1 MRDTIGVK
9 GARENNLK
17 NIDLEIPRE
26 KLVVLTGLSGSGKS
40 SLAFETIYAEGQR
53 RFLESL
59 SAFSRK
65 YVAQLKKPDV
75 DLVYGLSPVISIEQ
89 KAVSQNPRSTVGTM
103 TDIFDYFRV
112 LFTASGTAH
121 CPYCRQAIPTR
132 SAVQI
137 AEHVL
142 ALPSGTV
149 IEIDAPIFKIYGED
163 YPYLFGEVR
172 SQGYRRL
179 RVDDELVDMSEEF
192 ELDEAESY
200 NMEVVVDT
208 FVVKPD
214 IFKSLVVAIENGLR
228 VGEGFLRFRIL
239 RLPPHPLTPSPTR
252 GEGEKAL
259 PLSPAWERG
268 LGGEGTLDA
277 FYAPFACPE
286 HHVTMGEVEPYYFS
300 FNQPSSACPTCL
312 GLGIY
317 LHVHPDLLV
326 PDKRRSVKGGAFIP
340 EAFKYDKNS
349 WSTRLLYS
357 VARRYGF
364 SLDTP
369 FDELPPAVME
379 IIFYGTKGERFPLA
393 LPEGATKGDE
403 HVGKLFRFDGI
414 INEIER
420 RYRHYRRQ
428 KVAHTWM
435 EEYLKRVMV
444 EQTCPDCQGAKLKRQ
459 RLLVMLGGKNVI
471 ELGDLSLAELKDF
484 MAELPALPRNREAG
498 EQIAREIVARLD
510 LLLDIGLDYMSLNR
524 KAATLSGGEAQ
535 RVRLSVQIGSELM
548 GMLYV
553 LDEPSIGLHPRDN
566 IRMIRTLKRLRDVGN
581 TVIVVEHDEET
592 IRAADHIIEIGPG
605 PGVHGG
611 RVVAQGTLAEIAW
624 HPDSLTG
631 QYLSGRQTIAMPT
644 TRRRPCPPIPQPA
657 RPLRSAC
664 PPRQGE
670 GEPASTVDELLPLSP
685 ASGALSARGS
695 GGEGESGSPSPV
707 AGRGGGGVRAGW
719 LTIRGARQNN
729 LRRIDVAIPLGLFVC
744 ITGVSGSGK
753 STLVNEILF
762 KKLYSVFHDSRVLP
776 GAHDGVEGLE
786 HVRGVINIDQSPIG
800 RTPTSNP
807 ATYIGV
813 YDAIRQLFAR
823 APESERRG
831 YTPSRF
837 SFNMKGGRCEECAGQ
852 GIMTTSLQFLADV
865 EVVCPACKG
874 ARYNEETLEV
884 TYRGQNIAQVLDM
897 SIEEAAS
904 FFKEAPLI
912 AHKLGVLNQ
921 LGMGYL
927 KLGQSSTTISGGEA
941 QRVKLAHELGK
952 IKRGAR
958 NLYIL
963 DEPTTGLH
971 LADIQRLLDSLNRLV
986 EAGNTVLVIE
996 HHLDV
1001 IKTADWVI
1009 DLGPEGGKHG
1019 GTIVAQGTPEQVASC
1034 PDSYTGQFLR
1044 EVLARTD
1051 TLAEAELLVA

>member
-1 MRDTIGVK
+1 M
-9 GARENNLK
+9 
-17 NIDLEIPRE
+17 
-26 KLVVLTGLSGSGKS
+26 
-40 SLAFETIYAEGQR
+40 
-53 RFLESL
+53 
-59 SAFSRK
+59 
-65 YVAQLKKPDV
+65 
-75 DLVYGLSPVISIEQ
+75 
-89 KAVSQNPRSTVGTM
+89 
-103 TDIFDYFRV
+103 
-112 LFTASGTAH
+112 
-121 CPYCRQAIPTR
+121 
-132 SAVQI
+132 
-137 AEHVL
+137 
-142 ALPSGTV
+142 
-149 IEIDAPIFKIYGED
+149 
-163 YPYLFGEVR
+163 
-172 SQGYRRL
+172 
-179 RVDDELVDMSEEF
+179 
-192 ELDEAESY
+192 
-200 NMEVVVDT
+200 
-208 FVVKPD
+208 
-214 IFKSLVVAIENGLR
+214 
-228 VGEGFLRFRIL
+228 
-239 RLPPHPLTPSPTR
+239 
-252 GEGEKAL
+252 
-259 PLSPAWERG
+259 
-268 LGGEGTLDA
+268 DA
-277 FYAPFACPE
+277 FYAPFACPD

-326 PDKRRSVKGGAFIP
+326 PDKRRSIKGGAFIP

-349 WSTRLLYS
+349 WGTRLLHS
-357 VARRYGF
+357 VAQRYGF
-364 SLDTP
+364 SLDVPFEELTP
-369 FDELPPAVME
+369 EAVD
-379 IIFYGTKGERFPLA
+379 IILYGTQGDRFPLL

-428 KVAHTWM
+428 KIAHTWM

-444 EQTCPDCQGAKLKRQ
+444 EQTCPDCQGVKLKRQ
-459 RLLVMLGGKNVI
+459 RLLVTLGGKNII
-471 ELGDLSLAELKDF
+471 ELGDLSLVELKEF
-484 MAELPALPRNREAG
+484 MAELPPLPRNREAG

-524 KAATLSGGEAQ
+524 KAATLSGGESQ

-566 IRMIRTLKRLRDVGN
+566 ARMIRTLKRLRDVGN

-605 PGVHGG
+605 PGIHGG
-611 RVVAQGTLAEIAW
+611 RIVAQGALDEIAR
-624 HPDSLTG
+624 HPESLTG
-631 QYLSGRQTIAMPT
+631 QYLNGRQTIAMPAA
-644 TRRRPCPPIPQPA
+644 RRAPWPPIPQPLPS
-657 RPLRSAC
+657 RR
-664 PPRQGE
+664 GE
-670 GEPASTVDELLPLSP
+670 GQTDSRWGIEGSDPPSP
-685 ASGALSARGS
+685 A
-695 GGEGESGSPSPV
+695 

-729 LRRIDVAIPLGLFVC
+729 LQRIDVAIPLGLFVC

-786 HVRGVINIDQSPIG
+786 HVRDVINIDQSPIG

-813 YDAIRQLFAR
+813 YDAIRQLFAS

-831 YTPSRF
+831 YTRSRF

-852 GIMTTSLQFLADV
+852 GLMTTTLQFLADV

-884 TYRGQNIAQVLDM
+884 TYHGKNIAQVLDM
-897 SIEEAAS
+897 SIEEAAC
-904 FFKEAPLI
+904 FFKGAPLI

-1001 IKTADWVI
+1001 IKTSDWVI

-1019 GTIVAQGTPEQVASC
+1019 GTVVAQGTPEQVAECSG
-1034 PDSYTGQFLR
+1034 SYTGQFLR
-1044 EVLARTD
+1044 EVLARID
-1051 TLAEAELLVA
+1051 TPAEAELLVA